1 MKHNPDDR
9 RDNVDRIQFNI
20 NQTIDNMEKSKVTAE
35 LTDDPIQ
42 KQAIKEKNRRRKD
55 ALDGFRNEIKDEAD
69 AKEQGYK

>member
-1 MKHNPDDR
+1 MKHNSDDR

>member
-20 NQTIDNMEKSKVTAE
+20 DHTIDNMEKSKVTSE
-35 LTDDPIQ
+35 LTDDPTQ

-69 AKEQGYK
+69 AKERGYK